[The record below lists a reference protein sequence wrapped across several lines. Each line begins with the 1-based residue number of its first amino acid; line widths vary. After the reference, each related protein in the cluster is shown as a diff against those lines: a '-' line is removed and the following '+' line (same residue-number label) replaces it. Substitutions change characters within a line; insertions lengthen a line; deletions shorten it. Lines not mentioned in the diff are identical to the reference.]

1 MSLQTYV
8 FFKKDRHPSVERLQS
23 NITQQGF
30 NFVLPESINLLTDTR
45 VLIEGK
51 FEGLESCFDY
61 LSAAYNEDDWPWAEP
76 DKTIFKEYDLVSV
89 FNAYSNAQEIVGM
102 IVTASVLTHMTSGT
116 LFSEFFDDDL
126 ISADRCIAFAKETI
140 EASRDQF
147 CGPSKLRRSSFD
159 PFLSDS

>member
-61 LSAAYNEDDWPWAEP
+61 LSAVYNEDDWTWA
-76 DKTIFKEYDLVSV
+76 DQYFSV
-89 FNAYSNAQEIVGM
+89 F
-102 IVTASVLTHMTSGT
+102 L
-116 LFSEFFDDDL
+116 
-126 ISADRCIAFAKETI
+126 
-140 EASRDQF
+140 
-147 CGPSKLRRSSFD
+147 
-159 PFLSDS
+159 